1 MLRQDLITLAFTRGN
16 ARLWELSRLWQ
27 VRLPLLIYSVVSVS
41 VRQLLLHKLQK
52 AHTTLK
58 KRVPE
63 EHAGSGNHFHTGDG

>member
-27 VRLPLLIYSVVSVS
+27 VRLPLLTYSVALVL
-41 VRQLLLHKLQK
+41 VRQLLLHRQQK

-58 KRVPE
+58 KS
-63 EHAGSGNHFHTGDG
+63 SGRTCWKWRPFPRR